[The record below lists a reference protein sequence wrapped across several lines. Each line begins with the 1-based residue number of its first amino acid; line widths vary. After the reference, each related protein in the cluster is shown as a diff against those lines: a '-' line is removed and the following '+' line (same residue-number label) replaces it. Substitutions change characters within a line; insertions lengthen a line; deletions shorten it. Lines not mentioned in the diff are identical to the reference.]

1 MKVGSVGYH
10 FVGLDNFRSVLQSPS
25 FRRALLDSFVF
36 TIASQVIVIV
46 CANALA
52 LALRDRFRGRG
63 FVRFL
68 ILLPWVAPISLGAIG
83 WKWILDSIYSV
94 VNWVLAQLHL
104 VNLFDPP
111 MWLGEPSLAMASV
124 IAVHSWRMIPFSTV
138 ILLAGLTSIPKEI
151 PEAAAVDGAG
161 FWRTHFE
168 ITLPMMQPIINV
180 AVLFGVVFTFTDMTV
195 VYILTRGGPYDTT
208 QVLPS
213 LAFQTGV
220 LGSDLAEGAAI
231 SMFLVPSSSRW
242 RRSCCASRTAPRW
255 PSGGRRRWKARG
267 GHRSRASG
275 AGPSCSGSR
284 RCSRSPST
292 GWRSPPSSRR
302 ATSTTS
308 STIPSSSTP
317 RRRSTHL
324 KLLFEQTLFLR
335 WFWNT
340 TLAGA
345 AVVAITLVLAVPAA
359 WALARLTGQWGQQ
372 LGIGIFLT
380 YLIPPTLLFIPM
392 SRVVA
397 SSGCRTRS
405 GRSS

>member
-1 MKVGSVGYH
+1 VAVTGAALERAEPGRRRRVSGATRLGIALFSPALIYIAALLGLPLALAFLYSVGDVTVGSVGYG
-10 FVGLDNFRSVLQSPS
+10 FVGLENFRSVMESPS
-25 FRRALLDSFVF
+25 FRRAFANSFVF

-111 MWLGEPSLAMASV
+111 MWLGEPALAMASV

-138 ILLAGLTSIPKEI
+138 ILLAGLTSIPREI

-168 ITLPMMQPIINV
+168 ITLPMMKPIINV

-231 SMFLVPSSSRW
+231 SMFLVPILVAVAALMLRV
-242 RRSCCASRTAPRW
+242 A
-255 PSGGRRRWKARG
+255 
-267 GHRSRASG
+267 HRA
-275 AGPSCSGSR
+275 
-284 RCSRSPST
+284 
-292 GWRSPPSSRR
+292 
-302 ATSTTS
+302 
-308 STIPSSSTP
+308 
-317 RRRSTHL
+317 
-324 KLLFEQTLFLR
+324 E
-335 WFWNT
+335 
-340 TLAGA
+340 
-345 AVVAITLVLAVPAA
+345 VA
-359 WALARLTGQWGQQ
+359 
-372 LGIGIFLT
+372 
-380 YLIPPTLLFIPM
+380 
-392 SRVVA
+392 
-397 SSGCRTRS
+397 
-405 GRSS
+405 